1 MKNIQINL
9 HFLQTGPPRYI
20 FNSELHYLH
29 YLHTR
34 SENLYEKFGKHVDN
48 VDNAP

>member
-1 MKNIQINL
+1 MKSIHVNL
-9 HFLQTGPPRYI
+9 HFLQTGPSQNI

-34 SENLYEKFGKHVDN
+34 GENLAEIFGKHVDN
-48 VDNAP
+48 VDNVP

>member
-1 MKNIQINL
+1 MKNTQINL
-9 HFLQTGPPRYI
+9 HFFQTGPPRYI

-29 YLHTR
+29 YLHR
-34 SENLYEKFGKHVDN
+34 CGENLDEKFEKHVDN